1 MDSRRINKYE
11 IEPEICEKEEWN
23 KIYEHYLKEQYDL
36 EELTESGGLKQ
47 GRQVRPNTYSIDS
60 DRKSITLY
68 IRDYT
73 GVKAYRWKSKNAEKE
88 ASPNKVS
95 PREAFSL
102 FKKACKRYG
111 IYLENYSVDN
121 GEYIKEYEI
130 QKAKIWCREGD
141 LDQIYSSVYHLDFH
155 SSYPSGLALTH
166 PEFRPVIEEL
176 YEKRKIKPEYKDV
189 LNYTIGW
196 MQSKHCGFK
205 YSNLARDAINNNNE
219 RIDEMTKRLKADGL
233 YPVLY
238 NTDGIWYIGDHEY
251 HGEGEGDG
259 IGQWHN
265 DYVNV
270 QKFRIKSR
278 GCYEF
283 IDEQGQYHVKM
294 RGYSK
299 LDDIKPRDQWEWGD
313 IYKVEAQGK
322 LIKFEPGFG
331 LIELDEE
338 EVNYGE

>member
-1 MDSRRINKYE
+1 MDNRRKNKYDIKPQDCDRDE
-11 IEPEICEKEEWN
+11 FN
-23 KIYEHYLKEQYDL
+23 KIYEHYLRQQYKL
-36 EELTESGGLKQ
+36 EELTDSGGLKQ
-47 GRQVRPNTYSIDS
+47 GRQVEPNTYSIDS
-60 DRKSITLY
+60 DKKSITLF

-73 GVKAYRWKSKNAEKE
+73 GTKAYKWTGKNAEKT
-88 ASPNKVS
+88 SPNKIT
-95 PREAFSL
+95 PRQAFYL
-102 FKKACKRYG
+102 FRRKCQEYG
-111 IYLENYSVDN
+111 VYIENYSVDN
-121 GEYIKEYEI
+121 GEYIKENEI
-130 QKAKIWCREGD
+130 EQAKIWCREGD
-141 LDQIYSSVYHLDFH
+141 IDQIYSSVYHLDFH

-166 PEFRPVIEEL
+166 PEFRPIIEEL

-219 RIDEMTKRLKADGL
+219 RIDKMTKKLKADGL

-313 IYKVEAQGK
+313 IYKVEAQPK
-322 LIKFEPGFG
+322 KITFEPGYG
-331 LIELDEE
+331 LK
-338 EVNYGE
+338 EVDDHGE